1 MKKSNQ
7 AVVFKSNDK
16 SQASHSWSSNSN
28 DCNIMAEKL
37 YWYVHASSCLRAQ
50 FLCFMTHIFLTSPLR
65 FKKKKKKKEEKLPFP
80 KNLLLLAKFKK
91 IKDLKQLL

>member
-28 DCNIMAEKL
+28 DCNIMAEN
-37 YWYVHASSCLRAQ
+37 YTDMYMQAPV
-50 FLCFMTHIFLTSPLR
+50 
-65 FKKKKKKKEEKLPFP
+65 
-80 KNLLLLAKFKK
+80 
-91 IKDLKQLL
+91 